1 MSSINAD
8 RKIHNFPERNMNVIL
23 NTPRL
28 MLREIVRDDRTDMA
42 EILQD
47 PEAMYA
53 YEHAFS
59 SGEVDAWLDR
69 QLRRY
74 EQDGHG
80 LWAVICRESGAW
92 LGMCGLT
99 IQNVE
104 NTRELEV
111 GYLFKRRFWHRGYA
125 REAAAGCRD
134 YAFNV
139 LGTPRL
145 VACVR
150 VNNAPSR
157 RVAES
162 LGMKVER
169 IFVKHYYDMDMPHA
183 LYVLELPGTAHRK
196 GK

>member
-1 MSSINAD
+1 
-8 RKIHNFPERNMNVIL
+8 
-23 NTPRL
+23 
-28 MLREIVRDDRTDMA
+28 
-42 EILQD
+42 
-47 PEAMYA
+47 
-53 YEHAFS
+53 
-59 SGEVDAWLDR
+59 
-69 QLRRY
+69 
-74 EQDGHG
+74 
-80 LWAVICRESGAW
+80 
-92 LGMCGLT
+92 MCGLT

-196 GK
+196 ENKIWLF

>member
-1 MSSINAD
+1 M
-8 RKIHNFPERNMNVIL
+8 KTIL
-23 NTPRL
+23 NTERL
-28 MLREIVRDDRTDMA
+28 TLREIVRDDRADMA
-42 EILQD
+42 AILQD
-47 PEAMYA
+47 REAMYA

-59 SGEVDAWLDR
+59 EEEVDEWLER
-69 QLRRY
+69 QLARY
-74 EQDGHG
+74 ERYGHG
-80 LWAVICRESGAW
+80 LWAVVGRGSGEW

-104 NTRELEV
+104 NTEELEV
-111 GYLFKRRFWHRGYA
+111 GYLFKRKFWHRGYA
-125 REAAAGCRD
+125 REAAAACRD

-139 LGTPRL
+139 LGAHRL

-183 LYVLELPGTAHRK
+183 LYVLERPGTDHGK
-196 GK
+196 GQ

>member
-1 MSSINAD
+1 MAD
-8 RKIHNFPERNMNVIL
+8 
-23 NTPRL
+23 
-28 MLREIVRDDRTDMA
+28 
-42 EILQD
+42 ILQD

-59 SGEVDAWLDR
+59 DSEVDEWLDR

-125 REAAAGCRD
+125 REAAAGCGRPPV
-134 YAFNV
+134 F
-139 LGTPRL
+139 
-145 VACVR
+145 AC
-150 VNNAPSR
+150 
-157 RVAES
+157 
-162 LGMKVER
+162 LCG
-169 IFVKHYYDMDMPHA
+169 
-183 LYVLELPGTAHRK
+183 K
-196 GK
+196 GENHGKNLSCRY

>member
-1 MSSINAD
+1 M
-8 RKIHNFPERNMNVIL
+8 KTIL
-23 NTPRL
+23 TTPRL
-28 MLREIVRDDRTDMA
+28 TLREIVREDRTDMA

-59 SGEVDAWLDR
+59 DAEVDEWLER
-69 QLRRY
+69 QFQRY
-74 EQDGHG
+74 REDGHG
-80 LWAVICRESGAW
+80 LWAVISRESGAW

-99 IQNVE
+99 IQYVG

-111 GYLFKRRFWHRGYA
+111 GYLFKRKFWHHGYA

-139 LGTPRL
+139 LGAHRL

-162 LGMKVER
+162 LGMKIER
-169 IFVKHYYDMDMPHA
+169 IYVKHYYDMDMPHA
-183 LYVLELPGTAHRK
+183 LYVLELPGIVHGK

>member
-1 MSSINAD
+1 M
-8 RKIHNFPERNMNVIL
+8 KTIL

-28 MLREIVRDDRTDMA
+28 MLREIVPEDRADMA
-42 EILQD
+42 AILQD
-47 PEAMYA
+47 PVAMYA

-59 SGEVDAWLDR
+59 DAEVDEWLER

-74 EQDGHG
+74 REDGHG
-80 LWAVICRESGAW
+80 LWAVIGRERGEW

-111 GYLFKRRFWHRGYA
+111 GYLFKRCHWHCGYA

-134 YAFNV
+134 FAFNV
-139 LGTPRL
+139 LGARRL

-162 LGMKVER
+162 LGMKIER

-183 LYVLELPGTAHRK
+183 LYVLELPSAARRKPSLPDGK

>member
-8 RKIHNFPERNMNVIL
+8 RKTHNFPERNMNVIL

-28 MLREIVRDDRTDMA
+28 MLREIVRDDRTDM
-42 EILQD
+42 
-47 PEAMYA
+47 
-53 YEHAFS
+53 FS